1 LSFVFCVLALFRIW
15 CSGFKIPRRCVTA
28 VLQKCRYVRI
38 GAMNETLGVIVRR
51 KSTRQFLNKAIPIE
65 IKAEIIGATLRAP
78 TAGNLMLYSIIEVNE
93 QAAKDT
99 LAVSCDH
106 QPFIARAP
114 WVLLFLADY
123 QRWFDY
129 FEVCGTG
136 DFARHAGLP
145 VRNPAEGDLMLA
157 CCDALIAAQ
166 TTVIAAESCGL
177 GSCYI
182 GDIMENY
189 ETHRDLFKLPRYT
202 FPICLLC
209 LGYPTKAQKA
219 RPPTGRFDRE
229 FIVFENSYRRL
240 GQSEF
245 EKMFQ
250 KEQARAFKNSPES
263 NGAVNVGQLIYR
275 RKFTAGFTLEM
286 NRSVKAI
293 LKQWKNG

>member
-1 LSFVFCVLALFRIW
+1 
-15 CSGFKIPRRCVTA
+15 
-28 VLQKCRYVRI
+28 
-38 GAMNETLGVIVRR
+38 MNETLSVILNR
-51 KSTRQFLNKAIPIE
+51 KSCRQFLAKPVPEETKAD
-65 IKAEIIGATLRAP
+65 IISATLRAP
-78 TAGNLMLYSIIEVNE
+78 TAGNLMLYSIIEVND

-129 FEVCGTG
+129 FQFCGAG
-136 DFARHAGLP
+136 EFARSTGLP
-145 VRNPAEGDLMLA
+145 MRKPAEGDLMLA

-166 TTVIAAESCGL
+166 TAVIAAESCGL

-219 RPPTGRFDRE
+219 RRPTSRFDRE
-229 FIVFENSYRRL
+229 FVVFQDSYRQL
-240 GQSEF
+240 GEDEF
-245 EKMFQ
+245 GRMFQ
-250 KEQARAFKNSPES
+250 KEHARAFKDSEEL

-275 RKFTAGFTLEM
+275 RKFAADFTMEM

-293 LKQWKNG
+293 LKQWVSD

>member
-1 LSFVFCVLALFRIW
+1 MFLNDSGSLTVVLH
-15 CSGFKIPRRCVTA
+15 
-28 VLQKCRYVRI
+28 KCRYARI
-38 GAMNETLGVIVRR
+38 GAMNETIGVILNR
-51 KSTRQFLNKAIPIE
+51 KSTRQFLAKAIPEE
-65 IKAEIIGATLRAP
+65 IKADIIAATLRAP
-78 TAGNLMLYSIIEVNE
+78 TAGNLMLYSIIEVND

-99 LAVSCDH
+99 LAVTCDH
-106 QPFIARAP
+106 QPFISRAP

-129 FEVCGTG
+129 FEFCGTG
-136 DFARHAGLP
+136 DFARRAGLP

-166 TTVIAAESCGL
+166 TAVIAAESCGL

-202 FPICLLC
+202 FPISLLC
-209 LGYPTKAQKA
+209 LGYPTEAQKA
-219 RPPTGRFDRE
+219 RPPTSRFDRE

-240 GQSEF
+240 TEGEF
-245 EKMFQ
+245 DKMF
-250 KEQARAFKNSPES
+250 KEEQAPAFKNSEEL

-275 RKFTAGFTLEM
+275 RKFAAGFTMEM

-293 LKQWKNG
+293 LKQWESD

>member
-1 LSFVFCVLALFRIW
+1 
-15 CSGFKIPRRCVTA
+15 
-28 VLQKCRYVRI
+28 
-38 GAMNETLGVIVRR
+38 MNETVSVILNR
-51 KSTRQFLNKAIPIE
+51 KSTRQFLRKAIPE
-65 IKAEIIGATLRAP
+65 ETKADIIAATLRAP

-93 QAAKDT
+93 QAVKDT
-99 LAVSCDH
+99 LAISCDH
-106 QPFIARAP
+106 QPFISRAP

-129 FEVCGTG
+129 FEFCGTG
-136 DFARHAGLP
+136 DFARRAGLP

-166 TTVIAAESCGL
+166 TAVIAAESCGL

-219 RPPTGRFDRE
+219 RRPTSRFDQQ
-229 FIVFENSYRRL
+229 FIVFKNSYQRL
-240 GQSEF
+240 RESEF
-245 EKMFQ
+245 EKMFD
-250 KEQARAFKNSPES
+250 KEQARAFRNSEEL

-275 RKFTAGFTLEM
+275 RKFAADFTMEM

-293 LKQWKNG
+293 LKQWGDD

>member
-1 LSFVFCVLALFRIW
+1 L
-15 CSGFKIPRRCVTA
+15 K
-28 VLQKCRYVRI
+28 KCRYVRI
-38 GAMNETLGVIVRR
+38 GAMNETLGVIINR
-51 KSTRQFLNKAIPIE
+51 KSAREFLNETIPEQVKAD
-65 IKAEIIGATLRAP
+65 IIGATMRAP
-78 TAGNLMLYSIIEVNE
+78 TAGNLMLYSIIEVNA
-93 QAAKDT
+93 QSAKDV

-106 QPFIARAP
+106 QPFISRAP

-129 FEVCGTG
+129 FEFCGTG
-136 DFARHAGLP
+136 DFARRAGFP

-166 TTVIAAESCGL
+166 TAVIAAESCGL

-209 LGYPTKAQKA
+209 LGYPTEARKA
-219 RPPTGRFDRE
+219 RQPTSRFDRE

-240 GQSEF
+240 GETEF
-245 EKMFQ
+245 ERMFE
-250 KEQARAFKNSPES
+250 KEQARTFKNNEDL

-275 RKFTAGFTLEM
+275 RKFAADFAMEM

-293 LKQWKNG
+293 LRQWKGD

>member
-1 LSFVFCVLALFRIW
+1 
-15 CSGFKIPRRCVTA
+15 
-28 VLQKCRYVRI
+28 
-38 GAMNETLGVIVRR
+38 MNETLGVILNRR
-51 KSTRQFLNKAIPIE
+51 STRQFLPRAIPE
-65 IKAEIIGATLRAP
+65 EVKAEILGATMRAP

-129 FEVCGTG
+129 FEVCDTG
-136 DFARHAGLP
+136 DFARRAGLP
-145 VRNPAEGDLMLA
+145 VRNPSEGDLMLA

-166 TTVIAAESCGL
+166 TAVIAAESCGL

-189 ETHRDLFKLPRYT
+189 EIHRDLFKLPRYT

-219 RPPTGRFDRE
+219 RQPTSRFDRQ
-229 FIVFENSYRRL
+229 FIVFQHTYRQL
-240 GQSEF
+240 GEGEF
-245 EKMFQ
+245 EEMF
-250 KEQARAFKNSPES
+250 KNEQARAFKNGEES
-263 NGAVNVGQLIYR
+263 HGAVNVGQLTYR
-275 RKFTAGFTLEM
+275 RKFAAGFTLEM
-286 NRSVKAI
+286 DRSVKAI
-293 LKQWKNG
+293 LKQWGND